1 MGDSQMSRPT
11 EIKPG
16 QKFRAAEGLLWK
28 VEKMSDL
35 SISIPHVKM
44 VGVDDPSVTKIIAQ
58 SVLLDQNRFQE
69 MPGAA

>member
-1 MGDSQMSRPT
+1 MSRPA

-16 QKFRAAEGLLWK
+16 QKFKATEGLMWQ
-28 VEKMSDL
+28 VERLSDL

-44 VGVDDPSVTKIIAQ
+44 VGVDDPSVTKIIAK

-69 MPGAA
+69 MPSAS